1 MATLYCNGIILTQDS
16 KQPIASSFLVDYGKI
31 TAVGKDQ
38 DFNLSGI
45 TKVDLNRQ
53 VVLPGFNDAHIH
65 LWKVGQLDSFILD
78 LRGIGSIEL
87 IQNKVKEAAKKSP
100 EGAWIIGR
108 GFNESV
114 LSEKRLP
121 IAFDLDQAAPNHPVY
136 LLRTCA
142 HIAVVNSAAMRTCGL
157 SMTTTCPDGGRFGQQ
172 DGALNGQL
180 FENALGLITRHLP
193 RTNVVDYQA
202 MIRNGAQK
210 MLSHGITSI
219 TDPAVHP
226 ELMDAYNLTAG
237 PELGL
242 RLNLMPMMMPDG
254 GDKTYPLP
262 DIYFD
267 EWKRI
272 TTAKLF
278 ADGGLSGATAALSRN
293 YKNTSDKG
301 ILRISRERF
310 FELATVAREKG
321 YRMGIH
327 AIGDRAI
334 QQVLDVYEHTNKLFG
349 PIRNRIEHFG
359 LPTDVDLKR
368 TAELEVVAVPQTIFL
383 DELGE
388 NFLTA
393 LDEDYLNRCYP
404 IRTLIKNN
412 IRFALSTDA
421 PVVKNFNPWK
431 NISVA
436 MTRKTAGGH
445 CISPEESI
453 TIEQAIYAYTMG
465 GAYAEGTEDVKGSI
479 TAGKFADFI
488 VVDRDP
494 RKVTA
499 EEMPEIQIT
508 QTFVNGTEVIT
519 S

>member
-1 MATLYCNGIILTQDS
+1 MATLFYNGIILTQDS
-16 KQPIASSFLVDYGKI
+16 EQPTASSFLVDHGKI

-38 DFNLSGI
+38 DFNLTGV
-45 TKVDLNRQ
+45 TKVDLNHQ

-78 LRGIGSIEL
+78 LRGISSIEF
-87 IQNKVKEAAKKSP
+87 IQNKLREAVTKAP
-100 EGAWIIGR
+100 AGAWIIGR

-114 LSEKRLP
+114 LAEKRLP
-121 IAFDLDQAAPNHPVY
+121 VAFDLDQVTPNNPVY

-142 HIAVVNSAAMRTCGL
+142 HIAVVNSAAIRTCGL
-157 SMTTTCPDGGRFGQQ
+157 SLTTACPEGGRIGQQ

-180 FENALGLITRHLP
+180 FENALGLVTRSLP
-193 RTNVVDYQA
+193 RTTVEDYQT
-202 MIRNGAQK
+202 MIRSGAQK
-210 MLSHGITSI
+210 MLAHGITSI

-226 ELMDAYNLTAG
+226 ELMAAYDLTAG

-262 DIYFD
+262 DIYSD
-267 EWKRI
+267 DWKRI

-293 YKNTSDKG
+293 YKNTTDKG

-310 FELATVAREKG
+310 LELATLAREKG

-334 QQVLDVYEHTNKLFG
+334 QQVLDVYEQTNTFFG

-359 LPTDVDLKR
+359 LPTDEDLKR
-368 TAELEVVAVPQTIFL
+368 TAELEVVTVPQTIFI

-393 LDEDYLNRCYP
+393 LDADYLKRCYP
-404 IRTLIKNN
+404 IRTLIEKN

-436 MTRKTAGGH
+436 MTRKTALGNT
-445 CISPEESI
+445 ISPEESI
-453 TIEQAIYAYTMG
+453 TVEQAIYAYTMG
-465 GAYAEGTEDVKGSI
+465 GAYAEGTEHVKGSI

-494 RKVTA
+494 RQVTA
-499 EEMPEIQIT
+499 EDMPEIRIT

-519 S
+519 N